1 MWITLR
7 FAPSYPHIH
16 SYYFV
21 APANWGHLYFG
32 KQGTFLLWVDRTEK
46 KTTPFV
52 KIALSFLNRKV

>member
-32 KQGTFLLWVDRTEK
+32 KQGTFLLWVDRNSK
-46 KTTPFV
+46 RRR
-52 KIALSFLNRKV
+52 L

>member
-1 MWITLR
+1 MIPTVDMWITLR

-32 KQGTFLLWVDRTEK
+32 KQGTFLLWVDSL
-46 KTTPFV
+46 
-52 KIALSFLNRKV
+52 IAYSYSVFGLSST